1 MREPQATT
9 RRHAMRSVREA
20 ARDTGVPEVTL
31 RRWIAEG
38 ELFAV
43 RLGPSALVDLGE
55 VVAVRDRLAA
65 DAPPR
70 HRAGWPSG
78 VVRAIGAGDL
88 AAGVVGLLLVVGLGP
103 DELRSPWSL
112 ALTLLCFAVGVVLL
126 WPDRARLG
134 RPRP

>member
-43 RLGPSALVDLGE
+43 RLGPSAVVDLGE
-55 VVAVRDRLAA
+55 VVAVRDRLT
-65 DAPPR
+65 DDGSLRSRP
-70 HRAGWPSG
+70 GWPAG

-88 AAGVVGLLLVVGLGP
+88 AVGVVGMLLVLGLGP
-103 DELRSPWSL
+103 DELRSPWTL
-112 ALTLLCFAVGVVLL
+112 ALTVLCFAVGIVLL
-126 WPDRARLG
+126 WPGRARWG
-134 RPRP
+134 RLRH